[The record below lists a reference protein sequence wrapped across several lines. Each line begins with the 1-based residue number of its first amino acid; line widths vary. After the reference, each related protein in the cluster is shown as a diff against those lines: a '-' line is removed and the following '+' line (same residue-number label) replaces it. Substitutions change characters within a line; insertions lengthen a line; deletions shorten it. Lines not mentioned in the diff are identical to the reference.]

1 MHSSPRLSRS
11 NACARYLIA
20 LGLVLS
26 TEPALAGEPPA
37 AAEQAKARFEAGK
50 VAYRSRRYAEAVQC
64 FLDADAL
71 APRAPL
77 SFDIARAYEQLGDV
91 ASAARYYRD
100 YLERDPN
107 AANAPLVRAR
117 IAALETPPPEPPVAR
132 GAPLAVTEPLE
143 PRSAAADAREPR
155 PAHPS
160 FAPWSWL
167 ALGTGGAALVG
178 AGVAELVRRDAEHDA
193 RTAPDQIAYADQYD
207 RMRSS
212 QTAAR
217 VLLVTGGVLAVTGSA
232 LVAIDLGRG
241 RRAETRLACGPGA
254 CVGTFGGSF

>member
-1 MHSSPRLSRS
+1 M
-11 NACARYLIA
+11 
-20 LGLVLS
+20 LS
-26 TEPALAGEPPA
+26 THQALAAEAPHD
-37 AAEQAKARFEAGK
+37 AEQAKLRFEAGK
-50 VAYRSRRYAEAVQC
+50 VAYGSGHYAEAVRC

-77 SFDIARAYEQLGDV
+77 SFDIARAYEQLGDSS
-91 ASAARYYRD
+91 SAVRFYRN
-100 YLERDPN
+100 YLERAPN
-107 AANAPLVRAR
+107 AANASEVRAR
-117 IAALETPPPEPPVAR
+117 IAALETPSPAPAAPLVQGP
-132 GAPLAVTEPLE
+132 PLAVTDSRPPPADAPE
-143 PRSAAADAREPR
+143 PRAK
-155 PAHPS
+155 PAT
-160 FAPWSWL
+160 FAPWSWV
-167 ALGTGGAALVG
+167 ALGAGGAALVG
-178 AGVAELVRRDAEHDA
+178 AGVAELVRRDAENDA